1 MESEDSRCRDSDNE
15 KRGEEENAVKLEW
28 VKTSIRGNL

>member
-1 MESEDSRCRDSDNE
+1 MESEDSKCSDSDNE